1 MQIMPK
7 CPTNILTI
15 ISVCATCG
23 HNISVETSLLRDGQ
37 ESRTMVSH
45 GYCSKACAN
54 PVMFSVRS
62 DKTNTPYPEM
72 MGIGHVVNDRLYY
85 QAHFCEEY
93 LALQPDRSRIDLM
106 KWNGSGYS
114 VSSTWYDVG
123 HTTVLELS
131 KETNCI
137 VVFLPRREE
146 N

>member
-1 MQIMPK
+1 MQIMSK
-7 CPTNILTI
+7 CPANMLTI

-23 HNISVETSLLRDGQ
+23 QKLSVETSLLRDGK

-54 PVMFSVRS
+54 PTMFAVRS
-62 DKTNTPYPEM
+62 DKTNVLCPEM
-72 MGIGHVVNDRLYY
+72 MGLGHVVNDKLYY
-85 QAHFCEEY
+85 QARFYDSY
-93 LALQPDRSRIDLM
+93 LALQPDRSRMDLM